1 MLRVASF
8 RRSVTLGLSA
18 VALTV
23 ATGCLS
29 IDQVEDGVAIL
40 TIISGNGQTLTAGS
54 QTSSAPL
61 VVRTID
67 NSALPVEG
75 VTVNWSITQGGG
87 TISAGSSTTDDS
99 GNASV
104 TYKPGATAGTALI
117 KATAEGL
124 SVSFTQTI
132 TAAGT

>member
-1 MLRVASF
+1 MPRVASL
-8 RRSVTLGLSA
+8 RRSITVGLSA
-18 VALTV
+18 VALAV

-29 IDQVEDGVAIL
+29 IDQVEDGLAIL

-54 QTSSAPL
+54 QASSEPL

-67 NSALPVEG
+67 NSALPIEG
-75 VTVNWSITQGGG
+75 ITVSWSIVQGGG

-104 TYKPGATAGTALI
+104 TYKPGASAGTAQI
-117 KATAEGL
+117 KASAEGL
-124 SVSFTQTI
+124 AVTFTHTI
-132 TAAGT
+132 EAAGT

>member
-1 MLRVASF
+1 MPRVASL
-8 RRSVTLGLSA
+8 RRSITLGLSA

-54 QTSSAPL
+54 QSSSAPL

-67 NSALPVEG
+67 NSALPVAG
-75 VTVNWSITQGGG
+75 VTVSWSVTAGGG
-87 TISAGSSTTDDS
+87 TISAGSSTTDDA

-104 TYKPGATAGTALI
+104 TYKPGASAGTAQI
-117 KATAEGL
+117 KASAEGL
-124 SVSFTQTI
+124 SVTFTHTVA
-132 TAAGT
+132 AAGT